1 MPIIGMLGSW
11 MLPIPGASSGM
22 LNHQGFLFSGYLA
35 HLRDAPLH
43 TIAPGGSCML
53 STHGG
58 QFIAKHVLAT
68 SVQHDGCVHVTYLG
82 THAPY
87 TGQKGSH
94 VDLSENLEQLSM
106 LCHHL
111 SGALRP

>member
-1 MPIIGMLGSW
+1 ML
-11 MLPIPGASSGM
+11 LIPEASSDK
-22 LNHQGFLFSGYLA
+22 LNSLGLLLFGFP
-35 HLRDAPLH
+35 APLQGAILS
-43 TIAPGGSCML
+43 TTAPGGSCML

-58 QFIAKHVLAT
+58 QFIANHVLAT

-82 THAPY
+82 IHAPY

-94 VDLSENLEQLSM
+94 VDLSENLHELSM

-111 SGALRP
+111 SGAPRP